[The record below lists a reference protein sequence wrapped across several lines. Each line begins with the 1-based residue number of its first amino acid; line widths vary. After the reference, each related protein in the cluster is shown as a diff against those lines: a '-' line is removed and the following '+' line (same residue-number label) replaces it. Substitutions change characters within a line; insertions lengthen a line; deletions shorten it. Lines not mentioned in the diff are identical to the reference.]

1 MNAVTILWALTAG
14 AALPLAAVHG
24 FLWLL
29 DRRRLSNLAF
39 GVVAVS
45 VAGYSVIE
53 LGMMSASSPAEYG
66 EWIRWFHLANFFAIV
81 GLLAFIQLEFRTG
94 RAWLAWTLVALRT
107 EIVVTNF
114 LVSPNVTWSEIT
126 RIDRIAFLGEPVSV
140 VGAGVV
146 RPAQWVGTL
155 ASLLFIAYVT
165 DAFVTAWRSGARGT
179 RRKALVVIGGT
190 LAFIL
195 VAILEAQ
202 LVVWNVVRMPLV
214 VAPPF
219 LILVAAVTYELSRD
233 ILASAR
239 AAREVQRLRD
249 DLARVGRVNMLSQ
262 LSGSLAH
269 DLNQP
274 LTSILANAQAA
285 QKMVEAERADPQ
297 ELRAILAD
305 IVTAERRAGAIIERT
320 RSLIKGESFE
330 LRSVSLAEIVKDV
343 LALLRTD
350 AMRHAV
356 ALESSLPDSLPPVR
370 GDRVQLSQVLVN
382 LLVNALEAALS
393 APPGRRRVTIAARPT
408 DEGAVEV
415 AVVDSGSGI
424 PADMLARVFEAFVTT
439 KSSGLGIGLAVS
451 RAIVE
456 AHGGRLW
463 AQNNA
468 GSGATFRFTL
478 QRYV

>member
-1 MNAVTILWALTAG
+1 
-14 AALPLAAVHG
+14 
-24 FLWLL
+24 
-29 DRRRLSNLAF
+29 
-39 GVVAVS
+39 
-45 VAGYSVIE
+45 
-53 LGMMSASSPAEYG
+53 
-66 EWIRWFHLANFFAIV
+66 
-81 GLLAFIQLEFRTG
+81 
-94 RAWLAWTLVALRT
+94 
-107 EIVVTNF
+107 
-114 LVSPNVTWSEIT
+114 
-126 RIDRIAFLGEPVSV
+126 
-140 VGAGVV
+140 
-146 RPAQWVGTL
+146 
-155 ASLLFIAYVT
+155 
-165 DAFVTAWRSGARGT
+165 
-179 RRKALVVIGGT
+179 
-190 LAFIL
+190 
-195 VAILEAQ
+195 
-202 LVVWNVVRMPLV
+202 MPLV